1 MSRRRHI
8 ILAALKVLLSLGPF
22 SCGVQVRCSVV
33 LNHPQI
39 EIKSVRLDG
48 KALSLPSV
56 AQTTGLRKEVNHAKA
71 RKENGIGHDGSP
83 KVGGN
88 HVK

>member
-1 MSRRRHI
+1 M
-8 ILAALKVLLSLGPF
+8 
-22 SCGVQVRCSVV
+22 
-33 LNHPQI
+33 NHPQI
-39 EIKSVRLDG
+39 DIKSVRLDG

-56 AQTTGLRKEVNHAKA
+56 AQTKGRRKEVNHAKS